1 MLNTSIQIK
10 TDFFDGPLALLLHL
24 LQEQEM
30 DIRQLDLTS
39 VTQQYLRYL
48 DQMKEL
54 NFDVAGEYLWLAA
67 NLIWL
72 KSRACLDHPE
82 DDEEV
87 PDFVAESGIT
97 SQEELVRRL
106 LMLQHFQQLGRELW
120 KLPKKGHQIFC
131 KPKVDRRSIIN
142 SILTPMD
149 LSALTEAMLDYYRR
163 EARAFKV
170 IIKEK
175 IPVREKLAILKQIL
189 QPDENYEFTSVL
201 AQCGNPDV
209 GNTIATFIAF
219 LELARLGKVSILQN
233 EVDQKIYIHV
243 LESLADFDVNTAH
256 TIEDEEEGA
265 AETNEPADG
274 VTNALAAAPAGL
286 PN

>member
-39 VTQQYLRYL
+39 ITQQYLRYL

-72 KSRACLDHPE
+72 KSRACIDHPE

-106 LMLQHFQQLGRELW
+106 LMLQHFQKLGRALW
-120 KLPKKGHQIFC
+120 NLPKKGHQIFC

-142 SILTPMD
+142 SILTPME
-149 LSALTEAMLDYYRR
+149 LSSLTEAMLDYYRR
-163 EARAFKV
+163 AARAFKV

-189 QPDENYEFTSVL
+189 QPDENYEFYQL
-201 AQCGNPDV
+201 LPQCGEPSV

-219 LELARLGKVSILQN
+219 LELVRLGKVSILQN
-233 EVDQKIYIHV
+233 EVDQKIYLHV

-256 TIEDEEEGA
+256 TIEDEDTAPEAPVEVAPTA
-265 AETNEPADG
+265 ASDPQ
-274 VTNALAAAPAGL
+274 
-286 PN
+286 PNPTIN

>member
-149 LSALTEAMLDYYRR
+149 LSSLTEAMLDYYRR

-189 QPDENYEFTSVL
+189 QPDENYEFTAVL
-201 AQCGNPDV
+201 AQCGNPGV

-256 TIEDEEEGA
+256 TIEDEEEGSAEA
-265 AETNEPADG
+265 AEPAP
-274 VTNALAAAPAGL
+274 NALAAAPAGL
-286 PN
+286 PQ